1 MRKVFILFISVIVFS
16 FKADQPLC
24 TVVDGVANRHSE
36 ATFGFY
42 AYDIDSEKGI
52 CAYNSDKNLAP
63 ASTLKLL
70 TTLTALEVFG
80 AESTPFHTQFQYKGK
95 IENGTLKGDVIVS
108 ATGDFTMG
116 SRYFDRPNPFET
128 VANKM
133 KEKGINKIDG
143 KIILDLNGFEEERI
157 PANWSFDDLGNY
169 YGASLAPFNWS
180 DNTTFITFKSGAAGE
195 KTEIINMTPPVS
207 ELEFD
212 NQVLGANIRY
222 DNAYVYGAPRQYN
235 RCIRGQIPA
244 NRNEFKI
251 KASVPEPELFG
262 MQCFVANLR
271 EMGIDVPYGA
281 VSIVDD
287 YQEQIAD
294 VFIEIISPTM
304 SEIIAVTNME
314 SNNLF
319 AEGLLKAIAHRL
331 TGEWSRTKGVFA
343 VKDFWKEK
351 GIDLTNTNLYDGSGL
366 SRFNGISPKQL
377 VELLKYEAKSDYFED
392 FKSTLPIAGVS
403 GSLKTMLRGTKAENN
418 LIAKSGY
425 IEKVRGYCGYVT
437 ASNGNLVAFSVV
449 VNNYHCSATE
459 ARKELELIMKALA
472 N

>member
-1 MRKVFILFISVIVFS
+1 MKKILVIFISIVALS
-16 FKADQPLC
+16 FRADKPLC
-24 TVVDGVANRHSE
+24 TVVDGVANRHPE

-42 AYDIDSEKGI
+42 AYDIDSDKGI

-80 AESTPFHTQFQYKGK
+80 AESTPFHTQFQYNGK

-133 KEKGINKIDG
+133 IEKGIAKIDG
-143 KIILDLNGFEEERI
+143 KIILDLNGFEQERI

-180 DNTTFITFKSGAAGE
+180 DNTTFITFKSGAVGQ
-195 KTEIINMTPPVS
+195 KTEVVSMDPPVS

-235 RCIRGQIPA
+235 RTIRGQIPA

-262 MQCFVANLR
+262 MQCFVATLR
-271 EMGIDVPYGA
+271 EKGIEVPYGA

-287 YQEQIAD
+287 YTDPITD
-294 VFIEIISPTM
+294 IFIEIISPTM

-331 TGEWSRTKGVFA
+331 TGDWSRTKGIFA

-351 GIDLTNTNLYDGSGL
+351 GVDLDNTNLYDGSGL

-377 VELLKYEAKSDYFED
+377 VELLKFEAKSENFEE

-403 GSLKTMLRGTKAENN
+403 GSLKTMLKGSKAENN
-418 LIAKSGY
+418 LSAKSGY
-425 IEKVRGYCGYVT
+425 IEKVRAYAGYVT
-437 ASNGNLVAFSVV
+437 ASNGNLVAFAVV
-449 VNNYHCSATE
+449 VNNYHCSASE
-459 ARKELELIMKALA
+459 ARKELELIMRAIA
-472 N
+472 D